1 MALRPL
7 RTYVRLNRTIG
18 NTDKRFDDTATYEMV
33 VPIKLKNGT
42 FAVPNDGRLHLF
54 YREALEKGETVLVY
68 KNSLS
73 WNTLQK
79 DDKIIEMYQQ

>member
-7 RTYVRLNRTIG
+7 RTYVRLNRTIC

-42 FAVPNDGRLHLF
+42 FVVPNDGRLHLF
-54 YREALEKGETVLVY
+54 YRDALEEGETVLVY

-73 WNTLQK
+73 WNTLRK

>member
-18 NTDKRFDDTATYEMV
+18 NTEQRTDDPATYEMV

-54 YREALEKGETVLVY
+54 YRDALEEGKTVLVY

-73 WNTLQK
+73 WNTLRK

>member
-7 RTYVRLNRTIG
+7 RTYVRLNRQLG

-42 FAVPNDGRLHLF
+42 FAVPNDGREHLF
-54 YREALEKGETVLVY
+54 YRDTVREGKTVLVY
-68 KNSLS
+68 EGKIT
-73 WNTLQK
+73 WNVLCST
-79 DDKIIEMYQQ
+79 DRIIEMFQK

>member
-54 YREALEKGETVLVY
+54 YREALEKGMTVLVH
-68 KNSLS
+68 KNGLS
-73 WNTLQK
+73 WNTLRK

>member
-7 RTYVRLNRTIG
+7 RTYVRLNRQLG

-54 YREALEKGETVLVY
+54 YREALEKGMTVLVH
-68 KNSLS
+68 KNGLS
-73 WNTLQK
+73 WNTLRK

>member
-18 NTDKRFDDTATYEMV
+18 NTDKRFDDTTTYEMV

-54 YREALEKGETVLVY
+54 YREALEKGKTVLVY

-79 DDKIIEMYQQ
+79 DDRIIEMFQK

>member
-54 YREALEKGETVLVY
+54 YREALEKGMTVLVY
-68 KNSLS
+68 KDRLS
-73 WNTLQK
+73 WNTLRK